1 MIPNPIFYNDTTM
14 TIGLIVCCLVML
26 AAVMIPKAIRHRK
39 QVKQNES
46 EKVVPGEQEV
56 EMIVIPSEE
65 RKSTDIY
72 KRRFLVNA
80 NIPTRN
86 GKQVAIRQKYH
97 NRISKIVKTIGDN
110 EVSIFSYIDNV
121 LKHHFETFQDDISE
135 LYKKSCDD
143 DYLSPNK

>member
-14 TIGLIVCCLVML
+14 TIGLIVCCLVVL

-65 RKSTDIY
+65 RKSTNIY

>member
-1 MIPNPIFYNDTTM
+1 MIPNPILYNNTTIM
-14 TIGLIVCCLVML
+14 IGLVVCCLIVL
-26 AAVMIPKAIRHRK
+26 AVVMIPKAIRHRK
-39 QVKQNES
+39 RVKQNES

>member
-1 MIPNPIFYNDTTM
+1 MIPNPIYYNDTTI
-14 TIGLIVCCLVML
+14 TIGLIVCCLVVL

-46 EKVVPGEQEV
+46 EKAVQGEQEV
-56 EMIVIPSEE
+56 EMVVVPSEE
-65 RKSTDIY
+65 CKSTDIY

-86 GKQVAIRQKYH
+86 GKQVAIRHKYH

-121 LKHHFETFQDDISE
+121 LKHHFETFQEDISE
-135 LYKKSCDD
+135 LYKKNIDD

>member
-1 MIPNPIFYNDTTM
+1 VVF
-14 TIGLIVCCLVML
+14 

-46 EKVVPGEQEV
+46 EKAVQDGQEL
-56 EMIVIPSEE
+56 EMIVVPSEE
-65 RKSTDIY
+65 HKSTDNY
-72 KRRFLVNA
+72 QRRFLVNA

-110 EVSIFSYIDNV
+110 EISIFSYIDNV
-121 LKHHFETFQDDISE
+121 LKHHFETFQEDISE
-135 LYKKSCDD
+135 LYKKNIDD
-143 DYLSPNK
+143 DYLSPKK